1 MSMRVVACHDRQTA
15 DRKSEITMATV
26 TVRGDSPVPT
36 TSTVV
41 FDTNCSSVNVPA
53 RLNVVIEKGLHRKR

>member
-15 DRKSEITMATV
+15 DRKSEITMAV
-26 TVRGDSPVPT
+26 TVPT

-41 FDTNCSSVNVPA
+41 FDTNCGSEMRVFGTVASVV
-53 RLNVVIEKGLHRKR
+53 